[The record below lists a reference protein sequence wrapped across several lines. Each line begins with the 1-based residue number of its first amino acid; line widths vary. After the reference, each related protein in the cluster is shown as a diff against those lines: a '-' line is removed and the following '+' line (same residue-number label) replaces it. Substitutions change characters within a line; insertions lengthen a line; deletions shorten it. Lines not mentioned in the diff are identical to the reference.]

1 MPLDPRRRWE
11 RSCERRTHS
20 GNAHSA
26 SVQHQHSGE
35 AVWKTSRSSPSVRPA
50 CGAGVST
57 PPGRTHAGSVQSRE
71 LRRKK
76 RRPAC
81 VETRS
86 FSDPVQHVISQPA
99 YSSAVEALLCGES
112 TEQHQAEEHPSR
124 SAGQAR
130 HIVST
135 QELLPGREALVHPL
149 GQRDA
154 IRRSGG
160 GCALVGRKI
169 LRAHKRP
176 STCGSGR
183 LGLSCHVWPYLV
195 PSTRQ
200 V

>member
-1 MPLDPRRRWE
+1 MQFP
-11 RSCERRTHS
+11 
-20 GNAHSA
+20 A
-26 SVQHQHSGE
+26 SVQHQQSGE
-35 AVWKTSRSSPSVRPA
+35 AVWKASRSSPSVRPA
-50 CGAGVST
+50 CGAGAST
-57 PPGRTHAGSVQSRE
+57 PTGRTRPRSFKPRKSRPKQ
-71 LRRKK
+71 RR
-76 RRPAC
+76 AAL

-130 HIVST
+130 YIVST

-154 IRRSGG
+154 IRGSGG
-160 GCALVGRKI
+160 GCALAGRKI

-183 LGLSCHVWPYLV
+183 LGLSCHVWRYLV
-195 PSTRQ
+195 LSTRQ

>member
-1 MPLDPRRRWE
+1 M
-11 RSCERRTHS
+11 
-20 GNAHSA
+20 
-26 SVQHQHSGE
+26 
-35 AVWKTSRSSPSVRPA
+35 SRLSLTGGPA
-50 CGAGVST
+50 CGASVST
-57 PPGRTHAGSVQSRE
+57 PPGRAHPSSILPRE
-71 LRRKK
+71 LRVKL
-76 RRPAC
+76 RRAAF

-112 TEQHQAEEHPSR
+112 TEQHQAEQHPPR

-135 QELLPGREALVHPL
+135 QELLAGREALVHPL

-154 IRRSGG
+154 IRGNGG
-160 GCALVGRKI
+160 GCALVVGRKI